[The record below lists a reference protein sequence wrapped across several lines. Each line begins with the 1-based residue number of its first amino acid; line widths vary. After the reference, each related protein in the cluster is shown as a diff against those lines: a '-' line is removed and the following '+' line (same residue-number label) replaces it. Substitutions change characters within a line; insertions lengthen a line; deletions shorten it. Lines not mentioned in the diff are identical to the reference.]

1 MQTQHLYVKYKDENA
16 SVKFEDENADHHL
29 DFLATHASGG
39 HLVVILSTVGVVV
52 SALFQ
57 QFPHRLVAIEEN
69 VDVSFGATL
78 KRSHCNFRANDDR
91 NYCGISDRLNFS
103 MRQKVGF
110 LFLVEG
116 RLAFCL
122 PASKPSSRF
131 AFAR

>member
-1 MQTQHLYVKYKDENA
+1 MQSKMQSVKCKVKYKD
-16 SVKFEDENADHHL
+16 KNADHHL

-39 HLVVILSTVGVVV
+39 HLVVILPTVGVVV

-91 NYCGISDRLNFS
+91 NYCGISDQLNFP
-103 MRQKVGF
+103 MRLKVGL
-110 LFLVEG
+110 LFSVEG

-122 PASKPSSRF
+122 TTSKPSSRF